1 MDLGLEGKVALVTGG
16 SRGIGAATALELARE
31 GADTVLVGRDADT
44 AARTADAIRAETG
57 RRSLP
62 VAADLRDP
70 NAAAG
75 VVAAAVAQFGRL
87 DILVNSAGAT
97 THGDLFA
104 LTDENWQD
112 GFALKFHGTVRMCRA
127 AWPHLA
133 AAGGGAAGG
142 GAVVTIIGVA
152 ARTPMPNAMIVGS
165 VNSALLN
172 FTKALADLGA
182 RDGVR
187 VNAINPGFI
196 ETDRLKRRLDTAA
209 QAQGITREEAAAA
222 QLKTLGVSRFGQPE
236 EIARLACFLASPRAG
251 YLQGAAVDADGGL
264 TKGV

>member
-1 MDLGLEGKVALVTGG
+1 MDLGLAGTVALVTGG

-31 GADTVLVGRDADT
+31 GVDTILVGRDADT
-44 AARTADAIRAETG
+44 AARTAGAIASETG

-62 VAADLRDP
+62 LAADLRDP
-70 NAAAG
+70 AAADA
-75 VVAAAVAQFGRL
+75 VVAKAVAAFGRL

-133 AAGGGAAGG
+133 AAGG
-142 GAVVTIIGVA
+142 AVVTVIGVA
-152 ARTPMPNAMIVGS
+152 SRTPMPQAMVVGS
-165 VNSALLN
+165 VNAALLS
-172 FTKALADLGA
+172 FTKALSDLGA

-196 ETDRLKRRLDTAA
+196 ETDRLKRRLDTTA
-209 QAQGITREEAAAA
+209 QAQGITREDAAAA
-222 QLKTLGVSRFGQPE
+222 LLKTLGVSRFGQPE
-236 EIARLACFLASPRAG
+236 EIGRLACFLASPRAG

-264 TKGV
+264 TKGI

>member
-1 MDLGLEGKVALVTGG
+1 MDLGLKGKVALITGG
-16 SRGIGAATALELARE
+16 SRGIGAATALELAHE

-44 AARTADAIRAETG
+44 AARTAVAITAGTG
-57 RRSLP
+57 RRSIAIP
-62 VAADLRDP
+62 ADLRDTG
-70 NAAAG
+70 AADA
-75 VVAAAVAQFGRL
+75 VVAQAVAAFGRL
-87 DILVNSAGAT
+87 DVLVNSAGAT

-104 LTDENWQD
+104 LADADWQD

-133 AAGGGAAGG
+133 ASG

-152 ARTPMPNAMIVGS
+152 SRTPMPNAMIVGS
-165 VNSALLN
+165 VNSALLS
-172 FTKALADLGA
+172 FTKALSDLGS

-196 ETDRLKRRLDTAA
+196 ATDRLTRRLDSTA
-209 QAQGITREEAAAA
+209 QAQGITREDAAAA
-222 QLKTLGVSRFGQPE
+222 LLKTLGVSRFGTPE
-236 EIARLACFLASPRAG
+236 EIGRLACFLASPRAG

-264 TKGV
+264 TKGI

>member
-1 MDLGLEGKVALVTGG
+1 MDLDLTGKVALITGG

-31 GADTVLVGRDADT
+31 GVDTILVGRDADT
-44 AARTADAIRAETG
+44 AARTAGVITAETG

-62 VAADLRDP
+62 LAADLRNAP
-70 NAAAG
+70 AAAE
-75 VVAAAVAQFGRL
+75 VVAKAVAAFGRL

-133 AAGGGAAGG
+133 ATG

-152 ARTPMPNAMIVGS
+152 SRTPMPNAMIVGS
-165 VNSALLN
+165 VNAALLS
-172 FTKALADLGA
+172 FTKALADQGS

-196 ETDRLKRRLDTAA
+196 ETERLTRRLDATA
-209 QAQGITREEAAAA
+209 QAQGITRADAAAA
-222 QLKTLGVSRFGQPE
+222 LLKTLGVGRFGRPD
-236 EIARLACFLASPRAG
+236 EIGRLACFLASPRAG

-264 TKGV
+264 TKGI